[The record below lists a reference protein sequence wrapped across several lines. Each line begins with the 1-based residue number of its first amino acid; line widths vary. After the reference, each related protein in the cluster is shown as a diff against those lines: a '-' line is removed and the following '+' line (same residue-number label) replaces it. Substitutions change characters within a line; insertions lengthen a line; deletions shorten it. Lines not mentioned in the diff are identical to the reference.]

1 MIAKTMSNKG
11 SDIIEPIECIVWEV
25 TKSFSSEPILEEA
38 IFRIEKSEFPSINLT
53 FKYPEDFQLDVR
65 RGMLSFEDNHTKE
78 FKEQFVEQL
87 LRKREEYTSK
97 LVDVRKEIEWINSQI
112 KMLKEEEKN
121 E

>member
-1 MIAKTMSNKG
+1 
-11 SDIIEPIECIVWEV
+11 
-25 TKSFSSEPILEEA
+25 
-38 IFRIEKSEFPSINLT
+38 
-53 FKYPEDFQLDVR
+53 
-65 RGMLSFEDNHTKE
+65 MLSFEDNHTKE

-97 LVDVRKEIEWINSQI
+97 LVEIRKEIEWINSQI